1 MHEPSDG
8 REHRSRMRRTT
19 KLRASPWLMRIPLLA
34 ACAGHREVPSSA
46 PPEVV
51 RVELP
56 ETVSL
61 PDEPHASATTGA
73 EAGAT
78 PEPFVAIREPQ
89 CKVDAD
95 CIPVGEVHPYI
106 CGVEREP
113 EMMWPVDMLVRG
125 TLDYNVPGT
134 GCLCIQRQCA
144 IRVNTCE
151 LLIGRKTP
159 NWDLPVRRW
168 CNGDKPGPRLNRG
181 LDPPQETRPKGTGR
195 SDAGSKR

>member
-1 MHEPSDG
+1 
-8 REHRSRMRRTT
+8 MRPTT
-19 KLRASPWLMRIPLLA
+19 KPRAGAWEASLLRILLLA
-34 ACAGHREVPSSA
+34 ACAGHREDPAPA

-56 ETVSL
+56 ATVSM
-61 PDEPHASATTGA
+61 PDEPDAPATTGA

-78 PEPFVAIREPQ
+78 PEPDLPVRDPQ
-89 CKVDAD
+89 CRVDAD

-113 EMMWPVDMLVRG
+113 EMMWPVDMIVRG
-125 TLDYNVPGT
+125 TLDYDVPGT

-159 NWDLPVRRW
+159 NWELPVRRW

-181 LDPPQETRPKGTGR
+181 LEPPQESRRKGG
-195 SDAGSKR
+195 